1 MIYNIS
7 NKENEIKELLL
18 QLRDTYGD
26 YAFISY
32 IHGEYGTRV
41 WVYNSIVYNF
51 YNLMK
56 SQNKTCIAL
65 VFKGTK
71 CFLDNLC
78 DHIIEI
84 DDIEFAST
92 ILNKIEDNSLT
103 SLNHVNDVVPSNSY
117 YGNDGW
123 NLTYIR
129 GIHSP
134 IYEDILLEM
143 NFSNIFYTLHLDGSR
158 YINLHGC
165 NNGYLYK
172 ANNQNVVFPNINN
185 SICINLINNLFDE
198 TANTENKTN
207 KIVIR
212 IRNTNKWPNRNIQI
226 DYCNAVFDYC
236 IANNKICYVFQDIIA
251 IDLPIHDNII
261 ECNDRFKNR
270 PNFDNFVNICSE
282 CDIYIGA
289 DSGPTYLLMHQ
300 QFNCLKICNNN
311 LEYKTNNAIS
321 HIDNNSLLLNILNN
335 FYA

>member
-1 MIYNIS
+1 MIYTIS
-7 NKENEIKELLL
+7 NNETEIKELLL
-18 QLRDTYGD
+18 QLRDTYDD

-32 IHGEYGTRV
+32 IDGEYGIRV

-56 SQNKTCIAL
+56 SQNKICIGL

-71 CFLDNLC
+71 CFLNNLC

-92 ILNKIEDNSLT
+92 TNNKIEDNSST
-103 SLNHVNDVVPSNSY
+103 SLNHGNNIVPSNSY

-123 NLTYIR
+123 DLTYIR
-129 GIHSP
+129 GIHSAL
-134 IYEDILLEM
+134 YEKILLEM
-143 NFSNIFYTLHLDGSR
+143 NFSNIFYTLHVDGSR

-172 ANNQNVVFPNINN
+172 VNKQNVVFHNINN
-185 SICINLINNLFDE
+185 FTCINAINNIF
-198 TANTENKTN
+198 TENRAEHVTN
-207 KIVIR
+207 KIVIW
-212 IRNTNKWPNRNIQI
+212 IRNTNKWPHKNIPN
-226 DYCNAVFDYC
+226 DYYNALFKYC
-236 IANNKICYVFQDIIA
+236 ILNNKICYVFQDIVPIE
-251 IDLPIHDNII
+251 LPIHDNII
-261 ECNDRFKNR
+261 ECNERFKNR
-270 PNFDNFVNICSE
+270 PNYDTFVKICSE

-300 QFNCLKICNNN
+300 SIKILKICNGPVV
-311 LEYKTNNAIS
+311 YTNNTVIS
-321 HIDNNSLLLNILNN
+321 NINNESLLLNILSN